1 MNQFFF
7 SSVVL
12 FGLNKA
18 ILKISIVFSVVGTFA
33 LDHFDLLFPDYILGV
48 TIFLWLGY
56 ASTVLLDWFT
66 GINASKHE
74 ARLRGEIWKFDRQK
88 SLNSWTKHA
97 LFIIIIAFIY
107 HLQMEAVRKEFNSF
121 TTNGLTAA
129 QFIFFAYNM
138 ITEFI
143 SIEDNRFRVNGTQS
157 RLARLFIKIL
167 DAFDYGIVNRVNRTL
182 DVTKEEQEQAKQ
194 DNQHD
199 NNNET
204 IS

>member
-18 ILKISIVFSVVGTFA
+18 VLKISVVFSVIGTFV

-48 TIFLWLGY
+48 TIFLWFGY

-74 ARLRGEIWKFDRQK
+74 AKEKGIEWKFDRQK
-88 SLNSWTKHA
+88 SLNSWSKHA

-143 SIEDNRFRVNGTQS
+143 SIEDNRFRVNKTQS
-157 RLARLFIKIL
+157 RLAKLFIKIL
-167 DAFDYGIVNRVNRTL
+167 DAFDYGIINRVNRTM
-182 DVTKEEQEQAKQ
+182 DVTKEEQEKAKQ
-194 DNQHD
+194 DKD
-199 NNNET
+199 NET